1 MLLLSSGNSGLKEPS
16 NNMVL
21 SQVHAW
27 AEKMEREQEREN
39 NNNTVKRDLLR
50 TPPPRCKNFI
60 QNVFLNLI
68 QPTIN
73 TMLSTVLSICFYNII
88 EPSVVIKYNSI
99 IHK

>member
-27 AEKMEREQEREN
+27 AEKMEREN

-50 TPPPRCKNFI
+50 TPPTRCKDFLMLFFI
-60 QNVFLNLI
+60 NLI
-68 QPTIN
+68 LPNNKHTVFYCAVH
-73 TMLSTVLSICFYNII
+73 LSSQY
-88 EPSVVIKYNSI
+88 Y
-99 IHK
+99 

>member
-50 TPPPRCKNFI
+50 TPPPRCKDLILNFNSNTLTSYC
-60 QNVFLNLI
+60 NVHLF
-68 QPTIN
+68 
-73 TMLSTVLSICFYNII
+73 
-88 EPSVVIKYNSI
+88 
-99 IHK
+99 

>member
-16 NNMVL
+16 SNMVL

-50 TPPPRCKNFI
+50 TPPPRCKD
-60 QNVFLNLI
+60 FLY
-68 QPTIN
+68 
-73 TMLSTVLSICFYNII
+73 VLDSKF
-88 EPSVVIKYNSI
+88 NSI
-99 IHK
+99 YSEHYCAVHLSLHYYQTVCCNQIKLNNS